1 MIALAERLGR
11 TIAEVERMTAS
22 EFNEWRAYF
31 RVKEEILGDEKE

>member
-22 EFNEWRAYF
+22 EFNEWRAYY
-31 RVKEEILGDEKE
+31 RVRAEMLEKERN